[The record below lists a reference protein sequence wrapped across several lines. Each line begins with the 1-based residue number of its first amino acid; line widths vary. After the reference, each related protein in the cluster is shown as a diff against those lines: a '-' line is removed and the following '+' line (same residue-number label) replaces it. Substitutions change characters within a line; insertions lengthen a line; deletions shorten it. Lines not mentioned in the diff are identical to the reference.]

1 MDLALDKKEKA
12 KPKALAES
20 LYHIYQKMIKS
31 KFIFFIILSLFLSC
45 KTDPNKQ
52 IDEGKIENY
61 VYHSPEVGWTM
72 KIPEGWSV
80 THRNV
85 LDKRN
90 EIGLNAINESVDGNY
105 DTNELKQLLNLQK
118 DQFNG
123 FQSSSEPFELKYEGE
138 WEENNAALK
147 ELVYGTY
154 LHKGIKTDSTETKI
168 VEIDKL
174 KFHKYQFTIYDPK
187 GNVILNQLMYSRLIN
202 GLDFGICINYN
213 NESDKNEL
221 LEAWQNSKFKK

>member
-1 MDLALDKKEKA
+1 
-12 KPKALAES
+12 
-20 LYHIYQKMIKS
+20 MIKS
-31 KFIFFIILSLFLSC
+31 KFIIYIILSLFLSC
-45 KTDPNKQ
+45 RTDPNEQ
-52 IDEGKIENY
+52 IDEGKIENE
-61 VYHSPEVGWTM
+61 VYHSPEIGWTM
-72 KIPEGWSV
+72 KIPKGWNV

-90 EIGLNAINESVDGNY
+90 KIGLDAINESVDADY
-105 DTNELKQLLNLQK
+105 DINGLKQLLNLQK

-123 FQSSSEPFELKYEGE
+123 FQSSSEPFELEYEGE

-168 VEIDKL
+168 VEIDEL

-202 GLDFGICINYN
+202 GLDFGININYN

-221 LEAWQNSKFKK
+221 LKAWKNSKFKK